1 MKIKIIFI
9 LLLAFNI
16 GLGQSVQ
23 IDRDKIL
30 TPKVGIGTNN
40 PQRPLHLIG
49 SALFVD
55 DGPLDNLVIGTT
67 ESIDAKFAVYSRNF
81 GNGVIIDAL
90 STPGGYGLL
99 VKGSAHI
106 AGNLSKA
113 GGTFKIDHPQ
123 DPLNKYLSHS
133 FVESPEMINIYSGNI
148 TTDGNGMAKV
158 SLPSYFE
165 SLNSDFRYQLTIIG
179 EFAQAIVS
187 KKIKE
192 NTFEIKT
199 STPNTEVSWQ
209 VTGTRKDKWA
219 LQNPIKVEEEK
230 PMAEKGKLLNN

>member
-1 MKIKIIFI
+1 MKKSI
-9 LLLAFNI
+9 LLLLFFCQIKAFS
-16 GLGQSVQ
+16 QFVQ
-23 IDRDKIL
+23 LEKDKVL
-30 TPKVGIGTNN
+30 TPKIGIGTSN
-40 PQRPLHLIG
+40 PLRPLHLNG
-49 SALFVD
+49 GALFTSEE
-55 DGPLDNLVIGTT
+55 PLDNFMIGTT
-67 ESIDAKFAVYSRNF
+67 ESMDAKLVVYSRNF

-148 TTDGNGMAKV
+148 TTDSDGVAKV

-165 SLNSDFRYQLTIIG
+165 ALNTDFRYQLTVIG

-209 VTGTRKDKWA
+209 VTGTRKDEWA